1 MPLTAVRADPAR
13 GFGLV
18 EALVAL
24 VVVSV
29 GLIGIA
35 ALHAHALGA
44 ARTALHR
51 TAAVDLA
58 ADLADRMRGN
68 GPAAAAYAGTGADRR
83 CGAGGASCSPTEMAE
98 HDVLLWRRLVRSSL
112 PGGDAVVDVDGDAP
126 PTVTIRVSWHEPNAG
141 VLTHRVVVRV
151 PAG

>member
-1 MPLTAVRADPAR
+1 MGRSARDPR

-35 ALHAHALGA
+35 ALHAQALGA
-44 ARTALHR
+44 ARSALHR
-51 TAAVDLA
+51 AAAVDLA
-58 ADLADRMRGN
+58 ADLADRIRANGRG
-68 GPAAAAYAGTGADRR
+68 AAAYAGAGADRG
-83 CGAGGASCSPTEMAE
+83 CGTGGASCSPTEMAA
-98 HDVLLWRRLVRSSL
+98 HDVLLWRRLVRARL
-112 PGGDAVVDVDGDAP
+112 PNGDAVVGVDGDAP
-126 PTVTIRVSWHEPNAG
+126 RTVTIRVSWHEPNAG
-141 VLTHRVVVRV
+141 VLTHRAAVRV